1 MNVNSDV
8 DGIYYVM
15 DSLKAVVMNLI
26 TRLLISMSTLMSP
39 RSLYTVEK
47 HSPSS
52 NDDKFMGFSLFS
64 SILHGASV
72 KGGQVES
79 LDGYILLSYED
90 IMT

>member
-26 TRLLISMSTLMSP
+26 TRLLIPMSTLMSP

-52 NDDKFMGFSLFS
+52 NDDKCMGFSLFS
-64 SILHGASV
+64 GVLAFYFINHSEERGF
-72 KGGQVES
+72 
-79 LDGYILLSYED
+79 
-90 IMT
+90 